1 MSLRKRK
8 EVIDTTDKSAKKHRI
23 ATKGANFYIP
33 LNKLDLSE
41 ATSAVEEKT
50 YSQTEVTAI
59 LAKQQQEFR
68 SLLEDKLREQFLMF
82 NQFYINNIF
91 KEYEKNDCSYI
102 V

>member
-8 EVIDTTDKSAKKHRI
+8 DVDELVDKQSKKHRT
-23 ATKGANFYIP
+23 ANKGINFYIP
-33 LNKLDLSE
+33 LSDN
-41 ATSAVEEKT
+41 TSDTGAEKI
-50 YSQTEVTAI
+50 YSHSEVTAL

-68 SLLEDKLREQFLMF
+68 SLLEDKLREQFLVF